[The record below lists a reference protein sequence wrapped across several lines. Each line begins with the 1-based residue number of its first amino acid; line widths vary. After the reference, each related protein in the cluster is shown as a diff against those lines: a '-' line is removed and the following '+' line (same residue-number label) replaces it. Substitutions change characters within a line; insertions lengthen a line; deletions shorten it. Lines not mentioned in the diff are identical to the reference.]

1 MCPLLPGIRLCVI
14 VIVMNAKQLLAEALR
29 LPDEERAAIAGHLI
43 ESLDRQIDEDVEAAW
58 SIEIGRRL
66 RRLEAGVAET
76 IPWAEARRRILAATG
91 RGARA

>member
-14 VIVMNAKQLLAEALR
+14 VIVMHAKQLLAEALR
-29 LPDEERAAIAGHLI
+29 LPDQERAAIAGHLI

>member
-29 LPDEERAAIAGHLI
+29 LPDQERAAIAGHLI
-43 ESLDRQIDEDVEAAW
+43 ESPDRQIDEDVEAW

-66 RRLEAGVAET
+66 LRLEAGVAET

-91 RGARA
+91 RGASA